1 MHTSLAS
8 FFQNLFVDYPL
19 VIFYNQQCHVRSN
32 INYLCVII
40 ISIHIILSFVYVM
53 KNKQIDHI
61 SNIMSKRHG
70 VFSENFAIFFPNA

>member
-19 VIFYNQQCHVRSN
+19 VIFYNQQCHVGSN

-40 ISIHIILSFVYVM
+40 ISMHIILSFVYVM